1 MISIIE
7 ISASLIESIIL
18 TEFTTR
24 ALGFRNKKYAYIK
37 YSFYLLLSIADIIIL
52 PSFVKSDIIPGVAH
66 LMLTFTFALLFLKG
80 SIFFKAFIAVLSNVA
95 ILIINIGIMTIFSSF
110 TSLDFNGLIMDQTST
125 RILLLFTTKFI
136 YFLFTRVMLK
146 VFGKDKYPLTAHN
159 WYIIISLL
167 LLSITGGWIV
177 FGINLYSGFNAAFV
191 TVSVILIIVIN
202 TAAYIIMVALSKY
215 NITKNENKL
224 LEEYQKG
231 TEKEMNNIQI
241 KNKEI
246 HEIKHELK
254 NTSMIIH
261 TLIHSGKIEEADQ
274 LLDDMAKIN
283 LGENKQFVKLKH
295 NLIETI
301 INSRLTMCENEN
313 ISVKKIDIKDIEDD
327 LFGISE
333 QDMCTI
339 IGNLMDN
346 AIEANR
352 KCPED
357 KSIEL
362 YIMKQRG
369 YIKICVINAAPATDL
384 SFKGK
389 SLQTSKKDKE
399 SHGIGTQIINVIAEK
414 YNGDVSFEL
423 KDNKFIATVYLS
435 CANDVCK
442 TKM

>member
-1 MISIIE
+1 MINVIE

-24 ALGFRNKKYAYIK
+24 ALGFRNKKYAAVK
-37 YSFYLLLSIADIIIL
+37 YSSYLLLSIADIIIL
-52 PSFVKSDIIPGVAH
+52 PSFVNSDIIPGVAH
-66 LMLTFTFALLFLKG
+66 LILTFTFALIFLKD
-80 SIFFKAFIAVLSNVA
+80 SVFFKAFIAVLSNVA
-95 ILIINIGIMTIFSSF
+95 ILIINIGVMTIFSSF

-177 FGINLYSGFNAAFV
+177 FGVNLYSEFNAVFV
-191 TVSVILIIVIN
+191 TMSVILIVVIN
-202 TAAYIIMVALSKY
+202 TATYIIMVALSKY
-215 NITKNENKL
+215 NITKSKMEMYENIDDEIKAI
-224 LEEYQKG
+224 KSR
-231 TEKEMNNIQI
+231 NNYY
-241 KNKEI
+241 NKV
-246 HEIKHELK
+246 KHELK
-254 NTSMIIH
+254 NNSIMIQ
-261 TLIHSGKIEEADQ
+261 TLIKQGNLEEAKKMIEGISD
-274 LLDDMAKIN
+274 IN
-283 LGENKQFVKLKH
+283 LGADKQFIKLNH
-295 NLIETI
+295 TMLETI
-301 INSRLTMCENEN
+301 INNRLTICEKEN
-313 ISVKKIDIKDIEDD
+313 IRLENCVLSGVTDLGGIMESDI
-327 LFGISE
+327 
-333 QDMCTI
+333 CTLL
-339 IGNLMDN
+339 GNLLDN
-346 AIEANR
+346 AIEACR
-352 KCPED
+352 KCKEY
-357 KSIEL
+357 KSIE
-362 YIMKQRG
+362 IFITKAIGIIR
-369 YIKICVINAAPATDL
+369 ICIINTTPSTDL

-414 YNGDVSFEL
+414 YNGDASFEL